1 MRQRTPRPIRL
12 ATGLVAAAA
21 LALAACGSDGDAG
34 DGGGGDGGDDG
45 GSSEAFCTEIQALA
59 ESTEE
64 TTEEEDLAALQAVA
78 DVAPDGIADEM
89 NQLVDGLEQL
99 QTFDPEAATE
109 EEMTDFLEFTDDL
122 GAAGTAV
129 EEFALENCPDLP
141 ADLFAPG

>member
-12 ATGLVAAAA
+12 ATGLIAAAA
-21 LALAACGSDGDAG
+21 LAMAACGSDGDAG
-34 DGGGGDGGDDG
+34 EDGGDDG
-45 GSSEAFCTEIQALA
+45 GGGGNEAFCTEIQALA

-64 TTEEEDLAALQAVA
+64 TTEAEDRAALQAVA
-78 DVAPDGIADEM
+78 DVAPDEISDEM
-89 NQLVDGLEQL
+89 NKLVDGLEQL

-109 EEMTDFLEFTDDL
+109 EEMTEFLAFTDDL
-122 GAAGTAV
+122 GAAGAAV

>member
-12 ATGLVAAAA
+12 ATGLIAAAA
-21 LALAACGSDGDAG
+21 LAMAACGSDGDAG
-34 DGGGGDGGDDG
+34 EDGGGDGGG
-45 GSSEAFCTEIQALA
+45 GGNEAFCTEIQALA

-64 TTEEEDLAALQAVA
+64 TTEAEDRAALQAVA
-78 DVAPDGIADEM
+78 DVAPDEISDEM
-89 NQLVDGLEQL
+89 NKLVDGLEQL

-109 EEMTDFLEFTDDL
+109 EEMTEFLAFTDDL
-122 GAAGTAV
+122 GAAGAAV

>member
-12 ATGLVAAAA
+12 ATGLIAAAA
-21 LALAACGSDGDAG
+21 LAMAACGSDGDAG
-34 DGGGGDGGDDG
+34 EDGGGDGGG
-45 GSSEAFCTEIQALA
+45 GGNEAFCTEIQALA

-64 TTEEEDLAALQAVA
+64 TTEAEDRAALQAVA
-78 DVAPDGIADEM
+78 DVAPDEIADEM
-89 NQLVDGLEQL
+89 NKLVDGLEQL

-109 EEMTDFLEFTDDL
+109 EEMTDFLAFTEDL
-122 GAAGTAV
+122 GAAGAAV

>member
-12 ATGLVAAAA
+12 ATGLIAAAA
-21 LALAACGSDGDAG
+21 LAMAACGSDGDAG
-34 DGGGGDGGDDG
+34 EDGGGDGD
-45 GSSEAFCTEIQALA
+45 EAFCTEIQALA
-59 ESTEE
+59 ESNEE
-64 TTEEEDLAALQAVA
+64 TTEAEDLAALQAVA
-78 DVAPDGIADEM
+78 DVAPDEIADEM

-109 EEMTDFLEFTDDL
+109 EEMTEFLAFTDDL
-122 GAAGTAV
+122 GAAGAAV